1 MEGKRFWRN
10 LQLNEPSDRGANLNL
25 LLDSFH
31 QITAILHISPR
42 HLIFLV
48 LQTKILLGRTNV
60 DLVFRFDNATF
71 NHDSFSIWL
80 LTLWNANSL
89 SSSLSLSLSF
99 STMPSPTSS
108 ALEWQLIAFECVPD
122 MTEWNS
128 PNYCS
133 FMNSNLSKFKIQNKN
148 LNFI

>member
-80 LTLWNANSL
+80 LTL
-89 SSSLSLSLSF
+89 
-99 STMPSPTSS
+99 
-108 ALEWQLIAFECVPD
+108 
-122 MTEWNS
+122 
-128 PNYCS
+128 
-133 FMNSNLSKFKIQNKN
+133 
-148 LNFI
+148 